1 MNFTARSNGKLL
13 AACIVGMAIAAS
25 PMVVKAQAVKKRAI
39 TFQDLISMRRLS
51 DPQIS
56 PDGKWVA
63 YTVATPN
70 LETNRTSRSTDAT
83 QLCTSGGASTS
94 SRAISPLG

>member
-1 MNFTARSNGKLL
+1 MTARNNGKLL

-25 PMVVKAQAVKKRAI
+25 PIVVKAQAVKKRAI
-39 TFQDLISMRRLS
+39 TFQDLVSMHRLS

-70 LETNRTSRSTDAT
+70 LETNHTSRDIWIVSVA
-83 QLCTSGGASTS
+83 GGEP
-94 SRAISPLG
+94 R